1 LGGGIR
7 NPGSWGEDL
16 ISTRTESFK
25 SGRVV
30 GAGSLICR
38 GCGYRVMLEAL
49 DEVPDCPTC
58 GGTAFRR
65 ASLFEP
71 SPTEAEQPTVDQPV
85 LAPGRHEPEWLA
97 AARSRG
103 AAGLPCVAF
112 QDEDEDRA
120 ELVPLA
126 EGWLRV
132 GRSVT
137 ADIRLDDPTV
147 SRRHA
152 LIVRTEEGRIR
163 VLDDRSLNGV
173 FVNGRR
179 VEWSPLHDGDEL
191 AIGRYR
197 LYLIDEAGRRSRF
210 H

>member
-1 LGGGIR
+1 M
-7 NPGSWGEDL
+7 
-16 ISTRTESFK
+16 ISTRAESFR

-30 GAGSLICR
+30 GAGSLVCR

-49 DEVPDCPTC
+49 DEVPECPAC
-58 GGTAFRR
+58 DGTDFRR

-71 SPTEAEQPTVDQPV
+71 STTEAEQPTVNQPAV
-85 LAPGRHEPEWLA
+85 AP
-97 AARSRG
+97 SRG
-103 AAGLPCVAF
+103 EPDWVSGLRPGVPAGTQLVAF
-112 QDEDEDRA
+112 EDEG
-120 ELVPLA
+120 EVKLVRLA

-132 GRSVT
+132 GRSAA

-152 LIVRTEEGRIR
+152 LIVKTEEGRIR

-173 FVNGRR
+173 FVNGER
-179 VEWSPLHDGDEL
+179 VEWSSLHDGDEL
-191 AIGRYR
+191 EIGRYR
-197 LYLIDEAGRRSRF
+197 LYLIDGAGRRPRF

>member
-1 LGGGIR
+1 MV
-7 NPGSWGEDL
+7 
-16 ISTRTESFK
+16 STRTESFQ

-38 GCGYRVMLEAL
+38 HCGYRVMLEAL
-49 DEVPDCPTC
+49 DEVPECPSC

-71 SPTEAEQPTVDQPV
+71 STMETEQPTVDQPA
-85 LAPGRHEPEWLA
+85 LAPSRREPEWLA
-97 AARSRG
+97 EARSEVS
-103 AAGLPCVAF
+103 AGTQCVAF
-112 QDEDEDRA
+112 REEDEDEVK
-120 ELVPLA
+120 LVPLA

-132 GRSVT
+132 GRSVA

-152 LIVRTEEGRIR
+152 LIVKTEEGWIR

-173 FVNGRR
+173 FVNGNR
-179 VEWSPLHDGDEL
+179 VEWSPLRDGDEL
-191 AIGRYR
+191 AIGRYH
-197 LYLIDEAGRRSRF
+197 LYLIDRAGRRSRF